1 MKTPHLDRLF
11 ALACAASGLALAGC
25 GGGGSDS
32 SSTASP
38 PATPA
43 SAPAP
48 APAPV
53 PVPAPSPAPS
63 SSTTPV
69 VLSVCGLSG
78 FADRALTR
86 INQLRAAGADCG
98 SAGKFAP
105 TTPVTWNTL
114 LTRAADAHSQDMAAQ
129 NYFAHNSLDGRT
141 PGDRIT
147 AAGYTWRAW
156 AENIAAGY
164 ATVDSVMDGWTAS
177 PGHCANLMSPA
188 VSEIGLSC
196 VPGTSSTTY
205 NNYWTLDLAAPR

>member
-1 MKTPHLDRLF
+1 MTTPLLHRLF
-11 ALACAASGLALAGC
+11 AQACAGSALVLAGC

-32 SSTASP
+32 SSTASAP
-38 PATPA
+38 PTPA

-48 APAPV
+48 APVPIPAPA
-53 PVPAPSPAPS
+53 PAPAPSAA
-63 SSTTPV
+63 TPV

-78 FADRALTR
+78 FADRLLVR
-86 INQLRAAGADCG
+86 INQLRAAGASCG
-98 SAGKFAP
+98 SSGTFAP
-105 TTPVTWNTL
+105 TTPVAWNTL

-129 NYFAHNSLDGRT
+129 NYFAHNSQDGRT

-156 AENIAAGY
+156 GENIAAGY

-188 VSEIGLSC
+188 FTEIGVAC
-196 VPGTSSTTY
+196 VPGTSATTY
-205 NNYWTLDLAAPR
+205 NNYWTMDLGAPR